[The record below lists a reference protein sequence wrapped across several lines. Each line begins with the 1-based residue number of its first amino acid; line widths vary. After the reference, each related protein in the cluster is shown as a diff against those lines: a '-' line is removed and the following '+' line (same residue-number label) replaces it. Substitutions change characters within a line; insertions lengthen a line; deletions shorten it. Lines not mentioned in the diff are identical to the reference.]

1 MSKLADMAMASQELH
16 DAAAAIDDVANW
28 LTRQFSSP
36 APKKPEPKPAP
47 TLEQV
52 RAVLAEKSR
61 AGHTAAIRELLR
73 KYGAEKLSLVD
84 PKHYE
89 ALLKDVEGLADATSW
104 TRASLGIRCRPLAP
118 LPAICE
124 AV

>member
-1 MSKLADMAMASQELH
+1 MSKLADMAMAIQELH

-36 APKKPEPKPAP
+36 APKEPEPKPAP

-61 AGHTAAIRELLR
+61 AGHTAAIR

-84 PKHYE
+84 PQHYE
-89 ALLKDVEGLADATSW
+89 ALLKDVEGLADAT
-104 TRASLGIRCRPLAP
+104 
-118 LPAICE
+118 
-124 AV
+124 

>member
-1 MSKLADMAMASQELH
+1 MIGSVLH
-16 DAAAAIDDVANW
+16 LRSDGGG
-28 LTRQFSSP
+28 
-36 APKKPEPKPAP
+36 PKPAP

-84 PKHYE
+84 PQHYE
-89 ALLKDVEGLADATSW
+89 ALLKDVEGLADAT
-104 TRASLGIRCRPLAP
+104 
-118 LPAICE
+118 
-124 AV
+124 

>member
-1 MSKLADMAMASQELH
+1 MSKLADMAMAIQELH

-36 APKKPEPKPAP
+36 EPAEPKPAP

-61 AGHTAAIRELLR
+61 AGHTAAIRELLQ
-73 KYGAEKLSLVD
+73 KYGASKLSLVD
-84 PKHYE
+84 PQHYE
-89 ALLKDVEGLADATSW
+89 ALLKDVEGLADAT
-104 TRASLGIRCRPLAP
+104 
-118 LPAICE
+118 
-124 AV
+124 